1 MKTSNRVKTFFKKQI
16 HLLLSILKKKE
27 SSFSENDFHSIRI
40 AIKRIKALFALVEK
54 SNSSFHQKKYFAPFK
69 LVFEQAGQ
77 IRDKEVIQSILHTHP
92 YNASIE
98 NFEFDLQR
106 HIIKEKN
113 QFFKMTTSA
122 LWKDI
127 RHSQVK
133 ATRFLDNIN
142 RKTAEKFLE
151 KKKKAIHT
159 QLMYEPLDPDHLHEV
174 RKRIK
179 DVYYVQK
186 MVEPKNRE
194 MRGTDQLQE
203 LLGQWHDGRVLLQE
217 LNEYLSSNNMTAKDK
232 APYESLKKKMTGEN
246 EDQFQHILDQK
257 PTLLKLFAQ
266 PA

>member
-1 MKTSNRVKTFFKKQI
+1 MKTSNRANTFFKKQI

-77 IRDKEVIQSILHTHP
+77 IRDKEVIQSILHAHP

-106 HIIKEKN
+106 HIIKEKK
-113 QFFKMTTSA
+113 QFFKMTTST

-133 ATRFLDNIN
+133 ASRFLDKNQSKTG
-142 RKTAEKFLE
+142 RKNSW
-151 KKKKAIHT
+151 
-159 QLMYEPLDPDHLHEV
+159 
-174 RKRIK
+174 RKRKSYFI
-179 DVYYVQK
+179 
-186 MVEPKNRE
+186 PN
-194 MRGTDQLQE
+194 
-203 LLGQWHDGRVLLQE
+203 
-217 LNEYLSSNNMTAKDK
+217 
-232 APYESLKKKMTGEN
+232 
-246 EDQFQHILDQK
+246 
-257 PTLLKLFAQ
+257 
-266 PA
+266 